1 MKLLC
6 IHQGF
11 PGQYKHLI
19 PKLHQK
25 GYQIYVISKPRTYKK
40 IPKWVNYFSYTLE
53 TGNTPNIHPL
63 CEELESKV
71 IRGEAV
77 AIRALE
83 LKQKGFI
90 PDLIL
95 GHPGWGEMLFLRD
108 IWPSIPQLHYVEFF
122 HGVAGTDDDFD
133 GGFITEKSWIDN
145 ARARLKNAHN
155 LSNLNLMSHGV
166 SPTYFQH
173 GLLPEWAKRK
183 TSVIHDGIDTSILRP
198 KTDAS
203 ITIKFNQISTKL
215 TLKRGDPVITF
226 VNRTFE
232 PYRGVHIFLRA
243 VEKLQVMSSDV
254 QVIMV
259 GEDKPNVSYGEHRK
273 DNIGWVTAIK
283 RDSSYKLDWSRIHT
297 VGTVSHS
304 LLIRIYQISSAH
316 VYFSYP
322 FVLSW
327 SMLEAMSCGCLLIGS
342 STMPVEEIIVD
353 NVNGLLVP
361 FKQAETLA
369 KTLLYAIKN
378 QDKILYMRNNARKHI
393 IDNYDLNQCLDKHIA
408 LIKGLH

>member
-1 MKLLC
+1 M
-6 IHQGF
+6 
-11 PGQYKHLI
+11 
-19 PKLHQK
+19 
-25 GYQIYVISKPRTYKK
+25 
-40 IPKWVNYFSYTLE
+40 
-53 TGNTPNIHPL
+53 
-63 CEELESKV
+63 
-71 IRGEAV
+71 
-77 AIRALE
+77 
-83 LKQKGFI
+83 
-90 PDLIL
+90 
-95 GHPGWGEMLFLRD
+95 
-108 IWPSIPQLHYVEFF
+108 
-122 HGVAGTDDDFD
+122 
-133 GGFITEKSWIDN
+133 
-145 ARARLKNAHN
+145 
-155 LSNLNLMSHGV
+155 
-166 SPTYFQH
+166 
-173 GLLPEWAKRK
+173 K
-183 TSVIHDGIDTSILRP
+183 TS
-198 KTDAS
+198 
-203 ITIKFNQISTKL
+203 Q
-215 TLKRGDPVITF
+215 
-226 VNRTFE
+226 
-232 PYRGVHIFLRA
+232 
-243 VEKLQVMSSDV
+243 MC
-254 QVIMV
+254 
-259 GEDKPNVSYGEHRK
+259 YGENRK